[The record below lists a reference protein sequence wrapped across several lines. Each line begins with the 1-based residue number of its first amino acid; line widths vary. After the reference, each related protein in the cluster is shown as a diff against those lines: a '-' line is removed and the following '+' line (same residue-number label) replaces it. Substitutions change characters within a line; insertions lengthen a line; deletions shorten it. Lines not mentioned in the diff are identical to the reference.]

1 GNFLDSLRAGYSLRI
16 LKENGVMIG
25 YVVWMA
31 VVEEAHLLN
40 LTLSPARQ
48 GHGLGSW
55 MMQQFMAQVQAAGF
69 AKILLEVRP
78 SNQAAIGL
86 YRKFGFK
93 EIGRRHG
100 YYPNSGA
107 PGESREDAIV
117 MRYARTHRQ
126 EAMR

>member
-1 GNFLDSLRAGYSLRI
+1 
-16 LKENGVMIG
+16 MIG